1 MTHLTIADLSHT
13 DELDRQAMSAV
24 RGGMYKGHETSGYG
38 LPSFDSSKHDFSFSA
53 SQLTSQTQNNVNEN
67 GNNVAFAENIH
78 STFKPVQSNTSSIS
92 F

>member
-1 MTHLTIADLSHT
+1 MPA
-13 DELDRQAMSAV
+13 
-24 RGGMYKGHETSGYG
+24 YG
-38 LPSFDSSKHDFSFSA
+38 ASKHDFAFSA

-78 STFKPVQSNTSSIS
+78 TTFKPSQTNNSSIS